1 MIIILNNLL
10 APIQYQK
17 NKINHVKEIKERECM
32 FLLLSY
38 CRRYKAECLNP
49 NEWFFMTSVTIHWAT
64 VDVQCKATIR
74 RSYLHCRA

>member
-1 MIIILNNLL
+1 
-10 APIQYQK
+10 
-17 NKINHVKEIKERECM
+17 M

-64 VDVQCKATIR
+64 VDMQCKATIR
-74 RSYLHCRA
+74 RSYLQSTTQMNPLIKSTL